1 MAEQQ
6 SVLTV
11 NDRVE
16 GGRGIMTEEQQLI
29 TLARKGNTDAFG
41 ELVKTY
47 RDLILRYIYR
57 LTGDMEKADDLTQDT
72 FLKAYKNLNSIRS
85 EAAFKPWLYRI
96 ATRTVHSYWRRANL
110 KKFISFDGV
119 KTTGGTAENIEDK
132 IDVRRA
138 LLEVPF
144 KQRECIVLHFMG
156 GFTYREIAANLG
168 ISEDAVRMRITRGK
182 EIFKEAYKTNGGEK

>member
-1 MAEQQ
+1 
-6 SVLTV
+6 
-11 NDRVE
+11 
-16 GGRGIMTEEQQLI
+16 
-29 TLARKGNTDAFG
+29 
-41 ELVKTY
+41 
-47 RDLILRYIYR
+47 
-57 LTGDMEKADDLTQDT
+57 MEKADDLTQDT

-96 ATRTVHSYWRRANL
+96 ATRTVHSEWRRARL
-110 KKFISFDGV
+110 KVFIGFEGI
-119 KTTGGTAENIEDK
+119 KTTGGQTPVELAENIEDK